1 MRFGFIILLLL
12 LAAPLVRAQQDPLY
26 NLYFYN
32 QQMINPAYTGLYKE
46 ITMNLITRK
55 QWVGINGS
63 PLTNFLS
70 IASSVKRRAGV
81 GLALVDD
88 RLGVSTV
95 QEGQLSFSYKVI
107 EKEGTV
113 LSLGVQ
119 GGLINYHYDYSRLNL
134 QYLDDTDLSV
144 NMTKMTKPNVGT
156 GLFFR
161 SERFFFGVS
170 VPRILNVDVTDGMT
184 TSTRYMRHV
193 YVSGG
198 MLITNPWQRVFHLK
212 PSFLWRIAPGGK
224 QALDLNLHALLAE
237 TIWVGATIRN
247 FNAVGLNTQF
257 QLLQRLRAGYSF
269 ELPTSSLISRNFGTH
284 ELSLMISLSPLS
296 DQHKVIRYF

>member
-1 MRFGFIILLLL
+1 MRSGFTTLVLLLV
-12 LAAPLVRAQQDPLY
+12 ACIAHAQQDPLY

-32 QQMINPAYTGLYKE
+32 QQMINPAYAGLYKE
-46 ITMNLITRK
+46 VTMNLISRK
-55 QWVGINGS
+55 QWVGIDGS
-63 PLTNFLS
+63 PLTNFFS
-70 IASSVKRRAGV
+70 IGSSVKRRAGV
-81 GLALVDD
+81 GFSLVDD
-88 RLGVSTV
+88 RLGVSAI
-95 QEGQLSFSYKVI
+95 QEGQLAFSYKVI

-119 GGLINYHYDYSRLNL
+119 GGMVNYHYDYSKLNL
-134 QYLDDTDLSV
+134 QYLDDTDLNTNV
-144 NMTKMTKPNVGT
+144 TRLTKPNVGT
-156 GLFFR
+156 GIFFR
-161 SERFFFGVS
+161 SERFFAGVS
-170 VPRILNVDVTDGMT
+170 IPRILNVDVTDGLT

-237 TIWVGATIRN
+237 TVWVGATIRN
-247 FNAVGLNTQF
+247 FNAVGVNTQF
-257 QLLQRLRAGYSF
+257 QLMQRLRVGYSF
-269 ELPTSSLISRNFGTH
+269 ELPTSTLLSRNFGTH
-284 ELSLMISLSPLS
+284 ELSLMVSLSPLS